1 MTTRAIKVT
10 LTEFSNAPI
19 AGATVMIQLV
29 GLGLSDGG
37 SVAPSQHTAVT
48 DASGI
53 CVFNLWPNT
62 EGFEFTHYEIYSTHP
77 ITHRLIHNY
86 EPFMVGLVN
95 ADVEDLIA
103 SFGRDRIAYLR
114 NKISGGTSTPPAT
127 TGPHTHDYTEVTAV
141 PSARLLGRY
150 SADAGAAQA
159 ITLGDNLT
167 LSPSGVLSAAGG
179 GGSLVKWTA
188 ASADQRLALTGLTTD
203 DLHKVCFQSDIVAY
217 FMLSSLSPITWVE
230 LNHSSVIDVTQ
241 APIFATG
248 STEDNQIDERSKI
261 QSAIDYS
268 LNFTPPRKVLIPS
281 GKKFFIDSPVF
292 IPSKA
297 HLVVDGELLLRNTA
311 STPPPCVVGGPY
323 LSGPTDTTRL
333 NDAVLEGSGKIGLS
347 LAASQDPVYMAAEIQ
362 PFRFVADKNVT
373 IKDFTIYRMNF
384 LGEVRADNGASGSH
398 FQKRWCDQVYIE
410 NLKLKDPI
418 GDTGRLLVSQLNS
431 GRIKDNVFVDNNLPV
446 PMYTGAIKVTSYDQF
461 TLNGLP
467 GSSSITEYVNEMPEN
482 WAAHGRI
489 EVSGNVVMSYSLPYN
504 GGSLEVFCNNADVFN
519 NTTYGI
525 ISWAGSACERNT
537 TRVHNNFCRGD
548 IPIEFEDLAEY
559 GISVVENNTIEHCTV
574 YGLKITGQYKFPVTR
589 NNFVLHMLSGEAAQ
603 VLNVQQASG
612 FPSQIKH
619 GQIYDN
625 FFEKE
630 GHANV
635 YGGNSPA
642 LFNKAKIEMPKWAG
656 STT

>member
-1 MTTRAIKVT
+1 MTTRAITVT

-114 NKISGGTSTPPAT
+114 NKISGGTSAPPAT
-127 TGPHTHDYTEVTAV
+127 TGPHTHNYTEVTAV

-179 GGSLVKWTA
+179 GGSLVKWTVA
-188 ASADQRLALTGLTTD
+188 FETERLAITGLTTD

-241 APIFATG
+241 APFFATG
-248 STEDNQIDERSKI
+248 STEDNQIDELAKI
-261 QSAIDYS
+261 QSAIDYAEA
-268 LNFTPPRKVLIPS
+268 NFTLNRKVLIPS
-281 GKKFFIDSPVF
+281 GKKFFIDSPV
-292 IPSKA
+292 ILPSRM

-311 STPPPCVVGGPY
+311 PTPPSGVVLGPY
-323 LSGPTDTTRL
+323 LSGPSDTSRL
-333 NDAVLEGSGKIGLS
+333 DDAVLEGSGKIGLS
-347 LAASQDPVYMAAEIQ
+347 LAASQDPVYAAAEIQ
-362 PFRFVADKNVT
+362 PFHFTAGKNV
-373 IKDFTIYRMNF
+373 IVKDFTIYRMNF
-384 LGEVRADNGASGSH
+384 LGFIAASILGSELSH
-398 FQKRWCDQVYIE
+398 FKKNWCDQVYIE

-418 GDTGRLLVSQLNS
+418 SDTGRLTVKQLNS
-431 GRIKDNVFVDNNLPV
+431 GRIKDNVFVDNNLPT
-446 PMYTGAIKVTSYDQF
+446 PMYTGAIYVNSYDVY
-461 TLNGLP
+461 TSNGLP

-489 EVSGNVVMSYSLPYN
+489 EVSGNVAMSSSQPY
-504 GGSLEVFCNNADVFN
+504 GQRSMGVFCNNADVFN
-519 NTTYGI
+519 NTTYEI
-525 ISWAGSACERNT
+525 MSSAVSERNT

-548 IPIEFEDLAEY
+548 TPIDFVDCAEY
-559 GISVVENNTIEHCTV
+559 GISVVENNTIEHCSV
-574 YGLKITGQYKFPVTR
+574 YGLKIGGLYKFPVTR
-589 NNFVLHMLSGEAAQ
+589 NNFVLHKLSGEAAQ
-603 VLNVQQASG
+603 VLNVQQLSG
-612 FPSQIKH
+612 TPNQIKH

-625 FFEKE
+625 FYEKE

-642 LFNKAKIEMPKWAG
+642 SITKAKIEMPKWAG